1 MGSVK
6 MILSELRP
14 SEDAVRK
21 YRAAGVWR
29 NEGPLADLQKWRD
42 ETPEAIAVIA
52 YRAGTGVRRLT
63 YREFG
68 DYVER
73 FAAALHELN
82 VGPGQVVAMQ
92 LPNWWEVSALLLAC
106 ARVGA
111 VVAPVMMSI
120 GPRELER
127 ILSRL
132 DAGVCVTVDQWGD
145 VRYADAV
152 AEMAPRLPKLRHR
165 VVISGGNTSEDV
177 VNFGRHFEDTPRE
190 RQPGTLPGVPAEDPD
205 RVAVVLFTSGTSGEP
220 KGVLHT
226 FNTLYAGAS
235 AIAHAE
241 GLDTRDRFFTTQALT
256 HIFGLMY
263 NIMIPLLVGGASVL
277 SDVWDPKGALDI
289 VAESETT
296 VLAGAPPFVTALV
309 TAAQV
314 EPRSAL
320 SPRMVLSG
328 ATTVPGQLVASVPQ
342 TWGVPLRT
350 LWGMTEVPGHT
361 WTRRDDPPLWGS
373 QSDGKPGAGLELD
386 FRSDTDTPLTAE
398 QPARLFVRGGGVC
411 LATFGRDS
419 GRLRVTADVDDGWY
433 DTGDLAIPDGR
444 GGLRIIGRTADR
456 IGGSFMIPIND
467 VETELLAHSD
477 VHDVA
482 LVGYLDDRGNELA
495 CAVVVPGAATP
506 TLAGLREF
514 LTARGMTEWY
524 QPSRLELVTELPRN
538 ATGKVRKDLLRSQ
551 VKDGRMVDQLTV

>member
-1 MGSVK
+1 MV
-6 MILSELRP
+6 LSELRP
-14 SEDAVRK
+14 GQDAVRK

-29 NEGPLADLQKWRD
+29 DQGPLADLWKWRE
-42 ETPEAIAVIA
+42 ETPEATAVIA

-63 YREFG
+63 YRELS
-68 DYVER
+68 DHVER
-73 FAAALHELN
+73 FAGALHELN
-82 VGPGQVVAMQ
+82 VGPGHVVAMQ

-106 ARVGA
+106 SRVGA
-111 VVAPVMMSI
+111 IVAPIMMSI

-127 ILSRL
+127 ILSSL
-132 DAGVCVTVDQWGD
+132 DASVCVTVDQWGD
-145 VRYADAV
+145 AQYAEAV

-165 VVISGGNTSEDV
+165 VVITGGDTPEGA
-177 VNFGRHFEDTPRE
+177 VNFGRHFEETAWEQQPRALSE
-190 RQPGTLPGVPAEDPD
+190 APAEDPD

-226 FNTLYAGAS
+226 CNTLYAGAS
-235 AIAHAE
+235 AIAQAE
-241 GLDTRDRFFTTQALT
+241 GLGAADRFFTTQALT
-256 HIFGLMY
+256 HIFGTMY
-263 NIMIPLLVGGASVL
+263 NIMIPLLLGGASVL

-289 VAESETT
+289 LAESETT
-296 VLAGAPPFVTALV
+296 VLAGAPPFITALV
-309 TAAQV
+309 AAARVQ
-314 EPRSAL
+314 PQSAL
-320 SPRMVLSG
+320 SLRMVLSG

-361 WTRRDDPPLWGS
+361 WTRHDDPPLWGS
-373 QSDGKPGAGLELD
+373 HSDGRPGAGLELD
-386 FRSDTDTPLTAE
+386 FRSDTDAPPTAE

-419 GRLRVTADVDDGWY
+419 GQLRVTADADGGWY

-456 IGGSFMIPIND
+456 IGGSFMIPVND
-467 VETELLAHSD
+467 VETELLEHPD

-482 LVGYLDDRGNELA
+482 LVGYLDDQGNELA
-495 CAVVVPGAATP
+495 CAVVVPGAVTP
-506 TLAGLREF
+506 TLAGLRKF
-514 LTARGMTEWY
+514 LTARGMTDWY

-538 ATGKVRKDLLRSQ
+538 AIGKIRKDVLRAQ
-551 VKDGRMVDQLTV
+551 VKDGHLANELPV